1 MTNNDILRRIRFA
14 LDLSDPQMVK
24 TFAKGGAKVS
34 QDEVVANMAKEGEAN
49 AVECSDT
56 LLGQFLDGLILER
69 RGPRK
74 EGSPAP
80 KPDADLTN
88 NAIFKKLRI
97 ALAMHE
103 KDVLAALAAG
113 GQKLSKGELTAL
125 FRNPEHKHYRTCG
138 DQVLRNFLNGMTR
151 LRRSPKT
158 GDMPAPPKE
167 KNKPKTPPPSPW
179 TKK

>member
-14 LDLSDPQMVK
+14 LDLNDGQMVEA
-24 TFAKGGAKVS
+24 FGKGGAKLS
-34 QDEVVANMAKEGEAN
+34 QEEVVANMAKDGEPN
-49 AVECSDT
+49 AVECSDA
-56 LLGQFLDGLILER
+56 LLGQFLDGLILEK

-80 KPDADLTN
+80 KPVSELTN
-88 NAIFKKLRI
+88 NMIFKKLRI
-97 ALAMHE
+97 ALSMQE
-103 KDVLAALAAG
+103 KDVLSTLAAG

-138 DQVLRNFLNGMTR
+138 DQILRNFLNGMTR
-151 LRRSPKT
+151 LRRSTKP
-158 GDMPAPPKE
+158 GQQPAPPKE
-167 KNKPKTPPPSPW
+167 KKKPKTPPPSPW

>member
-14 LDLSDPQMVK
+14 LDYTDGQMVAA
-24 TFAKGGAKVS
+24 FAKGGATVTEK
-34 QDEVVANMAKEGEAN
+34 EVVANMAKEGEPN

-56 LLGQFLDGLILER
+56 LLGQFLDGLILEK

-80 KPDADLTN
+80 KPDGDLTN

-97 ALAMHE
+97 ALSMQE
-103 KDVLAALAAG
+103 KDVLATLAAG

-125 FRNPEHKHYRTCG
+125 FRNPGHKHFRTCG
-138 DQVLRNFLNGMTR
+138 DQILRNFLNGMTR
-151 LRRSPKT
+151 IRRSPKT
-158 GDMPAPPKE
+158 GHTPAPPRE
-167 KNKPKTPPPSPW
+167 KKKPAAPVKSPW